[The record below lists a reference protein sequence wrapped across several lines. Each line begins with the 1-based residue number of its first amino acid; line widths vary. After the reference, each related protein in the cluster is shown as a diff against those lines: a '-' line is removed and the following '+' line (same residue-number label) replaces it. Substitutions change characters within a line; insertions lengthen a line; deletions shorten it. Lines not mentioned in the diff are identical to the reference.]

1 MRESLAGTGLSRL
14 GRESAPR
21 FSPYPALRTSPMDS
35 ISSSS
40 AAVAAASAGARSTA
54 ESNIA
59 TPLVAAAKLLLAE
72 LERGRAID
80 AQTLRTAMTA
90 GFARSDAEGAWDWKT
105 GYDAAKQR
113 KCCFC
118 AGSVPP
124 CVLAPARL
132 RRCFRC

>member
-1 MRESLAGTGLSRL
+1 
-14 GRESAPR
+14 
-21 FSPYPALRTSPMDS
+21 MDS

-90 GFARSDAEGAWDWKT
+90 GFGCSDAEGAWDWKT
-105 GYDAAKQR
+105 GYDACEAAQVLFLR
-113 KCCFC
+113 RFGPAMRAR
-118 AGSVPP
+118 AGSPP
-124 CVLAPARL
+124 ALLPMLAKVAANTTEGRTPVSRWS
-132 RRCFRC
+132 